1 MMINL
6 QEVLSLRGKTGAS
19 LRDCKRAIDYAKM
32 HDKCTPI
39 GYLKA
44 IGYAVATPGTTFEER
59 VRLFSKDAEEEKE
72 RQEGEA

>member
-1 MMINL
+1 MMTDL
-6 QEVLSLRGKTGAS
+6 QEVLSFREKTGAS
-19 LRDCKRAIDYAKM
+19 LRDCKRAIDYVKM

-44 IGYAVATPGTTFEER
+44 IGYAVATPGITFEKR

-72 RQEGEA
+72 RQENKA

>member
-1 MMINL
+1 MIDL
-6 QEVLSLRGKTGAS
+6 QEVLSLREKTGTS
-19 LRDCKRAIDYAKM
+19 LRDCKRAIDYAKT

-44 IGYAVATPGTTFEER
+44 IGYAVATSGMTFEER

-72 RQEGEA
+72 RQEDKA

>member
-1 MMINL
+1 MMADL

-44 IGYAVATPGTTFEER
+44 IGYAVATPEMTFEER
-59 VRLFSKDAEEEKE
+59 VRLFSKDAEDKQE
-72 RQEGEA
+72 RQENKA